1 MEALCAHIEVTNEGA
16 HDARFDTKALAHCVA
31 EALRRGVMLTEAPG
45 ETHRTK
51 ALPGPSQRYA
61 VATMLVERAEPETDD
76 VFKRRL
82 H

>member
-1 MEALCAHIEVTNEGA
+1 MEAFCAHFEVVNPRA
-16 HDARFDTKALAHCVA
+16 HDARFDTAALAQCVA

-51 ALPGPSQRYA
+51 APQGPSPRYA
-61 VATMLVERAEPETDD
+61 VATMLGERAEPED
-76 VFKRRL
+76 VVFQRRL